1 MEFGVGNG
9 QKYAIAYWFSRSIGP
24 FARLHDL
31 KWSDRHDT
39 PLLHGQHFIQAEFS
53 SVGYPTLDHS
63 GALRTAS
70 LRLRAMTI
78 RILIANDR
86 AVARKELTTLLE
98 THAGWKV
105 CGEAENGQEAVV
117 KAAQL
122 RPDLIILDLS
132 MPIMD
137 GLRAARRIAK
147 IMPRVPILVY
157 TEHHYWEIELEG
169 EELGVRRLVPKTDDA
184 GELFSLIETIVS
196 SEP

>member
-1 MEFGVGNG
+1 M
-9 QKYAIAYWFSRSIGP
+9 
-24 FARLHDL
+24 
-31 KWSDRHDT
+31 
-39 PLLHGQHFIQAEFS
+39 
-53 SVGYPTLDHS
+53 TL
-63 GALRTAS
+63 
-70 LRLRAMTI
+70 

-137 GLRAARRIAK
+137 GLRAARKIAT
-147 IMPRVPILVY
+147 IMPRVPILVC
-157 TEHHYWEIELEG
+157 TDHHYWEIELEG
-169 EELGVRRLVPKTDDA
+169 EELGVRRLVPKTDDP